1 VVSPSAGFQAND
13 LSVYFNQKAG
23 LPNRTPT
30 RSIVIATATPSTK
43 PSGSGTK
50 VSPALIAG
58 IVVAALVGIAG
69 LLGVCLCL
77 LRRRKQRVH
86 VPDVSAPIVPSPA
99 PAPAKGALP
108 QRPDRSYDPQN
119 HHFAQQRSN
128 SAYQQLPSQPDAVE
142 LSGTNSRL
150 GNYPMYDDQKHDT
163 MGRTKEEGGP
173 PYTSNWHHPN
183 SPPQHFSPTSPH
195 SQISTH
201 QNFSPVPT
209 ELDGENTIY
218 NASPT
223 PAYSTLGRIPTKK
236 VTPIHETY
244 YSS

>member
-1 VVSPSAGFQAND
+1 MASPSAGFQAND
-13 LSVYFNQKAG
+13 LSVYFNLKAS
-23 LPNRTPT
+23 LAVRSPT
-30 RSIVIATATPSTK
+30 RSLVTATASPSSNPSRSSNKLSAAVIAGVVVA
-43 PSGSGTK
+43 
-50 VSPALIAG
+50 VLVVIAG
-58 IVVAALVGIAG
+58 VLAG
-69 LLGVCLCL
+69 CLCL
-77 LRRRKQRVH
+77 LRRRRTRVH

-99 PAPAKGALP
+99 PAKGVFP

-119 HHFAQQRSN
+119 PHIAQQRKT
-128 SAYQQLPSQPDAVE
+128 SAYQQLLSQPDPVE

-150 GNYPMYDDQKHDT
+150 ENYPTYDDQKHDV

-173 PYTSNWHHPN
+173 IYTSNWHHPK

-195 SQISTH
+195 SQLSIH

-209 ELDGENTIY
+209 ELDGESTIY

-223 PAYSTLGRIPTKK
+223 PTYSTLGRVPTKK
-236 VTPIHETY
+236 ITPIHETY